1 MNGKPPAPAQIAP
14 TPRIHKP
21 GVKRISLALQGGGS
35 HGAFT
40 WGVMH
45 RLISEPR
52 IYIDGLSGTSA
63 GGMNAAVFADGFL
76 KGKRQGA
83 IDALQAF
90 WMGVSALNPIPRAI
104 PRGIPGVS
112 EGWDVDKDPTFMWL
126 DFTTRLFAPR
136 QVNPMKLDP
145 LGDLLAD
152 LVDFENLRNHPEVK
166 LFVTASNVRTCRSR
180 TFRTP
185 EMSVKALMASA
196 CLPLMF
202 EAVEVDGEFYWDGGY
217 LGNPAI
223 HPLIH
228 ECDSS
233 DVVIVQINPM
243 NRPDVPLTA
252 RDILNRI
259 NEMTFNASLVREMEG
274 FATLTRLIESGELHN
289 DRYTAVRF
297 HEISAEVELAEMGSL
312 SKMNTERAF
321 LEHLHQLGY
330 ETADKWITQNFERI
344 GWESTIDL
352 NERFG

>member
-1 MNGKPPAPAQIAP
+1 MNGKTPATASTAP

-152 LVDFENLRNHPEVK
+152 LVDF
-166 LFVTASNVRTCRSR
+166 
-180 TFRTP
+180 
-185 EMSVKALMASA
+185 
-196 CLPLMF
+196 
-202 EAVEVDGEFYWDGGY
+202 
-217 LGNPAI
+217 
-223 HPLIH
+223 
-228 ECDSS
+228 
-233 DVVIVQINPM
+233 
-243 NRPDVPLTA
+243 
-252 RDILNRI
+252 
-259 NEMTFNASLVREMEG
+259 
-274 FATLTRLIESGELHN
+274 
-289 DRYTAVRF
+289 
-297 HEISAEVELAEMGSL
+297 
-312 SKMNTERAF
+312 
-321 LEHLHQLGY
+321 
-330 ETADKWITQNFERI
+330 
-344 GWESTIDL
+344 
-352 NERFG
+352 